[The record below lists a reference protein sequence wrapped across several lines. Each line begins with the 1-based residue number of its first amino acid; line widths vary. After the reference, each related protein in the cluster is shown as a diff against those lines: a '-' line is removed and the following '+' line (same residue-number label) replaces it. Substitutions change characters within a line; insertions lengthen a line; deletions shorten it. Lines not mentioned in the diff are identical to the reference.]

1 MNKFIEDLKFFLEK
15 LDHYR
20 DEILFVFIKPHWSRK
35 ITPNKITTV
44 RIIIGVLLFVLLFF
58 FKIENKILI
67 ISLFF
72 FGVITD
78 LLDGSVARGKNMVTE
93 LGAMLDPVADRIII
107 ITIAVYSLFESHK
120 WLLLVLLLIE
130 VANTFVSIYYK
141 TKRVYLESNI
151 FGKTKMV
158 MQSLV
163 FVAILFVWPNSPL
176 QFFISL
182 LWVSVAF
189 ALLSILSKML
199 EINPG
204 QIKSSRF

>member
-1 MNKFIEDLKFFLEK
+1 MNRFIEDLKSFLER
-15 LDHYR
+15 LDHFR
-20 DEILFVFIKPHWSRK
+20 DEILFVFIKPYWPRK

-44 RIIIGVLLFVLLFF
+44 RIIIGVLLFILLFF

-72 FGVITD
+72 FGVLTD

-163 FVAILFVWPNSPL
+163 FVAILFVWPDSPH
-176 QFFISL
+176 QFFIYL

-189 ALLSILSKML
+189 ALLSIVSKML
-199 EINPG
+199 EIHPA
-204 QIKSSRF
+204 KYDYL

>member
-1 MNKFIEDLKFFLEK
+1 MNKFIEGLKLFLEK
-15 LDHYR
+15 IDSYR
-20 DEILFVFIKPHWSRK
+20 DEILFVFIKPYWPSK

-44 RIIIGVLLFVLLFF
+44 RIIIGVLLFILLFF
-58 FKIENKILI
+58 FKIEDKILI
-67 ISLFF
+67 VSLFF
-72 FGVITD
+72 FGVLTD

-107 ITIAVYSLFESHK
+107 ITIAVYSLFEAHR

-141 TKRVYLESNI
+141 TKKVYLESNI

-163 FVAILFVWPNSPL
+163 FAAILFFWPNPPHR
-176 QFFISL
+176 FFIDI

-189 ALLSILSKML
+189 ALLNIFYKIL
-199 EINPG
+199 EI
-204 QIKSSRF
+204 R

>member
-1 MNKFIEDLKFFLEK
+1 MNRFIEDLKLFLEK

-20 DEILFVFIKPHWSRK
+20 DEFLFVFIKPYWPSK
-35 ITPNKITTV
+35 ITPNAITIV
-44 RIIIGVLLFVLLFF
+44 RIVIGVLLFTLLFF
-58 FKIENKILI
+58 FKIEDKILI

-72 FGVITD
+72 FGVLTD

-130 VANTFVSIYYK
+130 VANTSVSIYYK
-141 TKRVYLESNI
+141 TKKVYLESNI

-163 FVAILFVWPNSPL
+163 FVAILVVWPNSPH
-176 QFFISL
+176 QFFVAL
-182 LWVSVAF
+182 LW
-189 ALLSILSKML
+189 LSIVFSILSIFSKML
-199 EINPG
+199 EIHPS
-204 QIKSSRF
+204 QIIKI

>member
-1 MNKFIEDLKFFLEK
+1 MNRFIEDLKLFLEK

-20 DEILFVFIKPHWSRK
+20 DEFLFVFIKPYWPSK
-35 ITPNKITTV
+35 ITPNAITIV
-44 RIIIGVLLFVLLFF
+44 RIVIGVLLFTLLFF
-58 FKIENKILI
+58 FKIEDKILI

-72 FGVITD
+72 FGVLTD

-163 FVAILFVWPNSPL
+163 FVAILVVWPNPPSL
-176 QFFISL
+176 FFIAL
-182 LWVSVAF
+182 LWLSVGF
-189 ALLSILSKML
+189 TLLSIFSKIM
-199 EINPG
+199 EIRP
-204 QIKSSRF
+204 IKIIKI